1 MNLTT
6 LFNPKSIA
14 VIGASADKNKLG
26 YSLLVNVLANK
37 KRKIYPINP
46 TAKNILRLPCYPSV
60 KVVKGAIDLALIA
73 VPADIVSIVLKECGE
88 KKIPNVVI
96 ITAGFKEAGDEGL
109 KREQEIKS
117 IAEKYKIN
125 IIGPNCLGIMNV
137 QSKLNASFGGN
148 LPSAGGLAFISQ
160 SGAVGTSTLD
170 WAIKEKIGFSKF
182 ISLGNEAGLTEN
194 DFLEYLGND
203 KDTTAI
209 LMYLEAITDGKKFVE
224 LAKKIT
230 QKKPIV
236 VLKAG
241 KTERGLKAVSSH
253 TGSLAPS
260 DKIFEVACRQ
270 SGIISLNSLSE
281 VFGVVKLFQSGITKP
296 IKDLVVLTNGGGPS
310 IVACDLIES
319 SKHLNLM
326 EISSVTKN
334 KLRQVLPSTASVNN
348 PVDIIGDALMDRYKQ
363 SLDILCADKKVG
375 GIIVMLTPQKMTEI
389 EETAKILKNYKNKKP
404 ITAVFIGGSAMD
416 EAKKIFIQEKIA
428 NYTCPSKVIEALD
441 YLHTGTDQKKRQS
454 AKSSKIGQQKSLDFL
469 QSRQLLKTAGINLTG
484 IFIEKKLDLTEKLKN
499 IKYPIAMK
507 VVSDQVLHKSDAG
520 GVKVN
525 IKNLAE
531 AVKAWDEIVKKIQQ
545 NVKKAKIDGMVV
557 QTMASGKEV
566 IIGMLRDKTFGP
578 VIIFGLGGIFVEILQ
593 DSSMRLAPVSESEAK
608 KMILEIKASP
618 FLTGVRGQKPVN
630 IKALA
635 KIITAVSVL
644 AIKNPEIQEIDLNPV
659 MVNETSAEVVDW
671 RIINP

>member
-1 MNLTT
+1 
-6 LFNPKSIA
+6 
-14 VIGASADKNKLG
+14 
-26 YSLLVNVLANK
+26 
-37 KRKIYPINP
+37 
-46 TAKNILRLPCYPSV
+46 
-60 KVVKGAIDLALIA
+60 
-73 VPADIVSIVLKECGE
+73 
-88 KKIPNVVI
+88 
-96 ITAGFKEAGDEGL
+96 
-109 KREQEIKS
+109 
-117 IAEKYKIN
+117 
-125 IIGPNCLGIMNV
+125 
-137 QSKLNASFGGN
+137 
-148 LPSAGGLAFISQ
+148 
-160 SGAVGTSTLD
+160 
-170 WAIKEKIGFSKF
+170 
-182 ISLGNEAGLTEN
+182 
-194 DFLEYLGND
+194 
-203 KDTTAI
+203 
-209 LMYLEAITDGKKFVE
+209 
-224 LAKKIT
+224 
-230 QKKPIV
+230 
-236 VLKAG
+236 
-241 KTERGLKAVSSH
+241 
-253 TGSLAPS
+253 
-260 DKIFEVACRQ
+260 
-270 SGIISLNSLSE
+270 
-281 VFGVVKLFQSGITKP
+281 
-296 IKDLVVLTNGGGPS
+296 
-310 IVACDLIES
+310 
-319 SKHLNLM
+319 
-326 EISSVTKN
+326 VTKN

-525 IKNLAE
+525 IKNLFE
-531 AVKAWDEIVKKIQQ
+531 AMKAWDEIVKKIQQ